1 MRHCRDTA
9 AVYRQLGIE
18 ADLTKLEAG
27 QKEYTSHR
35 RVFDGATNLL
45 KALIAP
51 EDMTDKQV
59 KKVATLKKVRY
70 QKEEYKIDMENAE
83 SDNQSKRRRRDHIEK
98 KNKLGIT
105 CTEDKRKGN
114 GKGGKNVTA
123 NLKNV

>member
-1 MRHCRDTA
+1 MP
-9 AVYRQLGIE
+9 
-18 ADLTKLEAG
+18 
-27 QKEYTSHR
+27 
-35 RVFDGATNLL
+35 

-51 EDMTDKQV
+51 EDMTDPDKQV

-70 QKEEYKIDMENAE
+70 QKEEYKVDMGNAE

-105 CTEDKRKGN
+105 EDKRKGD